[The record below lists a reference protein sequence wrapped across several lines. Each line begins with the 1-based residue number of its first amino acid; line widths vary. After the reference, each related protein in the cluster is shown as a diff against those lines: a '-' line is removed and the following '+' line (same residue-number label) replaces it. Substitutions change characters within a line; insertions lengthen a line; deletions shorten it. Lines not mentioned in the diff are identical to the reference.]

1 MDKNRQKLWQNFISG
16 LLIAALGLLMEF
28 YIIPA
33 QIKVS
38 AFGGSGGVNSRSF
51 PQLAAW
57 IILIPAILLAVTSGF
72 QLLKMGKAEKQA
84 KSSIRWRD
92 ELRAIGLIALFFLY
106 AVLFNFVGYIVATI
120 IVPPLVLLL
129 LGSRNWKH
137 YTAVYGV
144 GIAVYILF
152 KFVMQVPLP

>member
-1 MDKNRQKLWQNFISG
+1 MDNHRQKLWQNFISG
-16 LLIAALGLLMEF
+16 LLIAVLGLLMEF
-28 YIIPA
+28 YFIPT

-38 AFGGSGGVNSRSF
+38 AFGGSSVVNSRSF

-57 IILIPAILLAVTSGF
+57 IILIPAIVLTVTSGV
-72 QLLKMGKAEKQA
+72 QLLKMKKSDKQA
-84 KSSIRWRD
+84 DSPIRWRD
-92 ELRAIGLIALFFLY
+92 ELRALGLIALFSLY
-106 AVLFNFVGYIVATI
+106 AVLFNIVGYIVATI

-152 KFVMQVPLP
+152 KFVMKVPLP

>member
-16 LLIAALGLLMEF
+16 LLIAALALLMEF

-38 AFGGSGGVNSRSF
+38 AFGGGSGVNSRSF

-57 IILIPAILLAVTSGF
+57 IILIPAILLSVTSGF

-84 KSSIRWRD
+84 NSSIRWRD

-106 AVLFNFVGYIVATI
+106 AVLFNYVGYIVATVV
-120 IVPPLVLLL
+120 VPPLVLLL

>member
-38 AFGGSGGVNSRSF
+38 AFGGSTGVNSRSF

-72 QLLKMGKAEKQA
+72 QLLKMGKAEKQRNA
-84 KSSIRWRD
+84 PNRWRD

-106 AVLFNFVGYIVATI
+106 AVLFNYVGYIVATI
-120 IVPPLVLLL
+120 VVPPLVLLL
-129 LGSRNWKH
+129 LGSRNWKQ